1 MDFIGKYWR
10 GAYPLSVSFWLV
22 FVSLGAVYHYMEPF
36 LQRPLADRPAV
47 YIWTTI
53 IYLVVCRLF
62 IFPWQV
68 VGLLR
73 ASDRHY
79 LTYQRPAVKSSVQ
92 ATIVLSLAFTAAHI
106 IGAVQSLVAYKEKI
120 EFQAV
125 RGTPE
130 YSLELVAGGRLL
142 QLQGV
147 LDFGVVEA
155 VKTILD
161 GNPRIQG
168 VVLDSEGGQIYEGR
182 GLGMLI
188 DQHELDTYTFVG
200 CSSACS
206 TAFIGGR
213 KRYLGTNAK
222 LGFHRYRLDS
232 SNIPQFYKF
241 YDLGIEEKKDLDA
254 FKAKN
259 LKDEFL
265 RKVFQTPHDQMWFPD
280 TQTLIDARV
289 IDGTVDKRRILESYT
304 ALGESDPSTSN

>member
-10 GAYPLSVSFWLV
+10 GAYPLGVSFWLV
-22 FVSLGAVYHYMEPF
+22 FVLLSAVYHSMEPL
-36 LQRPLADRPAV
+36 LQRPLAEHPKV

-79 LTYQRPAVKSSVQ
+79 VTYQRPAVKSSVQ
-92 ATIVLSLAFTAAHI
+92 ATIVLSLVFTAGHT
-106 IGAVQSLVAYKEKI
+106 IGAVQSLVAYKEKM
-120 EFQAV
+120 ETQSV

-142 QLQGV
+142 HLEGV
-147 LDFGVVEA
+147 LDFGIVEA
-155 VKTILD
+155 VKRILD
-161 GNPRIQG
+161 GNPGIRGI
-168 VVLDSEGGQIYEGR
+168 VLDSEGGQIYEGR

-188 DQHELDTYTFVG
+188 DQHELDTYSFIG

-222 LGFHRYRLDS
+222 LGFHQYRLDS
-232 SNIPQFYKF
+232 GNILQYHKF
-241 YDLGIEEKKDLDA
+241 HDLGVEEQKDLDA

-265 RKVFQTPHDQMWFPD
+265 RKVFETPYNQMWFPD
-280 TQTLIDARV
+280 TQTLIDAHV
-289 IDGTVDKRRILESYT
+289 IDGTVDKRRILGSY
-304 ALGESDPSTSN
+304 AAPGESDPSNGD